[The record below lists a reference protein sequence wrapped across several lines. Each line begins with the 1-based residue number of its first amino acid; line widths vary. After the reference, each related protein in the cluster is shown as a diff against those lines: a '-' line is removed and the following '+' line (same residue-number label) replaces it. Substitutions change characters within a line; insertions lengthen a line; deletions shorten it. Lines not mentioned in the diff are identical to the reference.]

1 MMSSDWTMDDGL
13 ASFYVTHQMV
23 LLRLRNGLGWPLMA
37 QIRELGRV
45 DPDIACGF
53 IADMGHLVG
62 CESGRTPDKRRAN
75 PPER

>member
-13 ASFYVTHQMV
+13 ASFYVTHQMI

-37 QIRELGRV
+37 QFSKRLGI
-45 DPDIACGF
+45 DIDITCDF
-53 IADMGHLVG
+53 ITDMGHFVG
-62 CESGRTPDKRRAN
+62 CESGGRPDKRGAE